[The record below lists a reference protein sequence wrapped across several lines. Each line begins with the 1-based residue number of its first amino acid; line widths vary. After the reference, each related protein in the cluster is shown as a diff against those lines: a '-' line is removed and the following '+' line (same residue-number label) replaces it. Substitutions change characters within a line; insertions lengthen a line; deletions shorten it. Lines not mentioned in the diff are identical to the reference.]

1 MKKHSAILCESL
13 RYACLIFT
21 IAFGLTTIV
30 GTGGGGGGS
39 GNTYQPANQN
49 FITPSTAPGVASS
62 IGKITTSVEGVLF
75 AITLDV
81 GSGAY
86 SPKTLS

>member
-30 GTGGGGGGS
+30 GTGGGGDGGGS
-39 GNTYQPANQN
+39 GNTYQSDSQN
-49 FITPSTAPGVASS
+49 FISPSTAPGVASS
-62 IGKITTSVEGVLF
+62 IGKITTGVEGVLF
-75 AITLDV
+75 AITVDV
-81 GSGAY
+81 GSGA
-86 SPKTLS
+86 